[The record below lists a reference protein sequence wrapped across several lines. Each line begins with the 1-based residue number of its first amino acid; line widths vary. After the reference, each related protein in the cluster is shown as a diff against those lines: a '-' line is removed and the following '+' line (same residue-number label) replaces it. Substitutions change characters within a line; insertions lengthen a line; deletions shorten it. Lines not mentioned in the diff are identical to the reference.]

1 MGMGKKIVYTPKL
14 FAMNPGPVMSVI
26 RNRAKNNFPMVLLTL
41 LSIVQAL
48 AFELLWE
55 EIRNHHEFYEVSWV
69 AVGGW
74 TRIVTTFLG
83 IILIWHSYASNA
95 MRFRWVP
102 STSDSFFPFVIG
114 VVEFTMVGN
123 LDSDAVPQWLLML
136 AILFVAIPW
145 VSHHDMRRSREEA
158 ENEEF
163 FKGRNRA
170 SGKDIYPMAAIVATL
185 CVFSGL
191 VWLMDGSAWI
201 SGLAS
206 LIALVIIIVQMVVMN
221 NFWVMSMTLEESV
234 GNNIDDRKNVE

>member
-1 MGMGKKIVYTPKL
+1 
-14 FAMNPGPVMSVI
+14 MSVI

-55 EIRNHHEFYEVSWV
+55 EVRNHHEFYQLSWV
-69 AVGGW
+69 ALGGW
-74 TRIVTTFLG
+74 IRIVTTFLG

-114 VVEFTMVGN
+114 VVQFVMVGN
-123 LDSDAVPQWLLML
+123 LESDAVPQWLLML

-145 VSHHDMRRSREEA
+145 VSQHDMRRAREEI

-163 FKGRNRA
+163 FRARNKA
-170 SGKDIYPMAAIVATL
+170 SLKDFFPLVAIVVIL
-185 CVFSGL
+185 CFFSVL
-191 VWLMDGSAWI
+191 VWVLDGNLWL

-206 LIALVIIIVQMVVMN
+206 LIALIIIATQMAVMN
-221 NFWVMSMTLEESV
+221 HFWIWSMTLGEGV
-234 GNNIDDRKNVE
+234 VNNTSDEKNVE

>member
-1 MGMGKKIVYTPKL
+1 
-14 FAMNPGPVMSVI
+14 MSVI

-55 EIRNHHEFYEVSWV
+55 EVRNHHEFYEMSWV
-69 AVGGW
+69 AAGGW
-74 TRIVTTFLG
+74 MRIVTTFLG

-114 VVEFTMVGN
+114 VVQFTMVGN

-145 VSHHDMRRSREEA
+145 VSQHDMRRAREEV

-163 FKGRNRA
+163 FRA
-170 SGKDIYPMAAIVATL
+170 RSKASLKDVIPMALIVLAL
-185 CVFSGL
+185 CVFSAV
-191 VWLMDGSAWI
+191 VWWMDGEVWMST
-201 SGLAS
+201 LAS
-206 LIALVIIIVQMVVMN
+206 FVALVIVAVQMVVMN
-221 NFWVMSMTLEESV
+221 HFWVWSMTLGS
-234 GNNIDDRKNVE
+234 GAANITSDGKDVE